1 MILEDQHEK
10 LKAVVTKRKAIL
22 SGKRQ
27 IVNGKH
33 VVTTAEVHGPIVAWE
48 KNVKKRKISR
58 TERSEREASDD
69 GQESIDESEAI
80 HEERLPI
87 LDCIEVR
94 KKN

>member
-1 MILEDQHEK
+1 
-10 LKAVVTKRKAIL
+10 
-22 SGKRQ
+22 
-27 IVNGKH
+27 
-33 VVTTAEVHGPIVAWE
+33 
-48 KNVKKRKISR
+48 VKKRKISR

-69 GQESIDESEAI
+69 GQESIDEFEAI